1 MLYED
6 GMYGA
11 YNANFKSPNPYY
23 VLHYSGVEENMRTLV
38 NMDYTLTQ
46 ELDFLT
52 EGLSVSGKLAYD
64 NLFRNTGIKVSDD
77 GLTTKTINPE
87 FYLSGGYFDM
97 ETNTRSEDRSVGK
110 ELVSRGRHRRT
121 T

>member
-77 GLTTKTINPE
+77 GLT
-87 FYLSGGYFDM
+87 
-97 ETNTRSEDRSVGK
+97 RSEERRVGK
-110 ELVSRGRHRRT
+110 ECVSTCRSRWSPYH
-121 T
+121 

>member
-77 GLTTKTINPE
+77 GLTTKTRSEESSVGTECVSTGRSRWSPE
-87 FYLSGGYFDM
+87 H
-97 ETNTRSEDRSVGK
+97 EKKKKNTRR
-110 ELVSRGRHRRT
+110 
-121 T
+121 